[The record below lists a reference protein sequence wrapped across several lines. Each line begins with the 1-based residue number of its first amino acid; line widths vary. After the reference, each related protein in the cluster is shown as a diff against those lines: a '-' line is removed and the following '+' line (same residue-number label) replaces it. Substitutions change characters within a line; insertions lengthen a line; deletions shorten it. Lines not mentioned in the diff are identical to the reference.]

1 MWGLTCLLENV
12 GFVLKCFLGCFP
24 AHRDF
29 TSVGRDRE
37 RRTLPVEVDLMSR
50 GINVNGQRALL

>member
-1 MWGLTCLLENV
+1 MLENV

-24 AHRDF
+24 AHGDF

-37 RRTLPVEVDLMSR
+37 RRTLPVEVDLMSQ
-50 GINVNGQRALL
+50 GIYGNGQHALL